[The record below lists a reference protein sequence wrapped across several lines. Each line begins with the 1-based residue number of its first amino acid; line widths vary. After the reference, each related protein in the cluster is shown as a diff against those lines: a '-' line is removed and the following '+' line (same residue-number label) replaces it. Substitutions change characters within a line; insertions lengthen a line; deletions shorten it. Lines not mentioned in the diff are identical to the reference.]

1 MITVYTDG
9 SCLKN
14 PNGPGGWAFLV
25 LGLEKRWEVSGG
37 NPSTTNNR
45 MELEAVIQTLEFL
58 SNTNDNI
65 SIYTDSKYVIN
76 GITEWIHNWIRKNW
90 KNVKNSDLWK
100 KLYKLN
106 DDKVEWKWV
115 KGHSGNI
122 YNDRVDKLA
131 KIEAEYFN

>member
-9 SCLKN
+9 SCLKIQWS
-14 PNGPGGWAFLV
+14 GWMGFLV
-25 LGLEKRWEVSGG
+25 LGLDNKWEVSGG

-58 SNTNDNI
+58 SNTTDI
-65 SIYTDSKYVIN
+65 IHIYTDSKYVIN
-76 GITEWIHNWIRKNW
+76 GITEWIYNWIRKEW

-106 DDKVEWKWV
+106 HNKVEWKWV

-131 KIEAEYFN
+131 KIEAEYFI